1 MAQKFPTAKAA
12 TVLAEAEIFGD
23 RATCIKWS
31 ITSQT
36 LRNYRARILEDGN
49 LLQSFELKKR
59 MLLVGWQQ
67 NCAKSLNKALKILDG
82 LMDDAPVQAA
92 MGLDESAAHAGMI
105 RAVAGGIKIV
115 GELKLAGEALDESGS
130 SSEISETQARSR

>member
-1 MAQKFPTAKAA
+1 MAQKFPYAKAS
-12 TVLAEAEIFGD
+12 TILAEAEIFGD
-23 RATCIKWS
+23 RKTCERWG

-36 LRNYRARILEDGN
+36 LRNYRARANEDSN

-59 MLLVGWQQ
+59 ILLVGWQQ
-67 NCAKSLNKALKILDG
+67 NCASSLNKSLKVLDDLMEDAKERALD
-82 LMDDAPVQAA
+82 
-92 MGLDESAAHAGMI
+92 GLDESIAYAGMI

-130 SSEISETQARSR
+130 SSEVSEIEARSR